1 MQLLTKLCLSAA
13 LALFGQAALALDF
26 RSAAAHGV
34 ILYDTPSDQG
44 RKVFVI
50 SKGTPLELLA
60 EQGLW
65 MRVRDQGGSLA
76 WVHKQDMSLVR
87 TLQVVKP
94 STVYREANTTSAPV
108 FRASPGLLLNQLE
121 NTRSGWIKVKH
132 RDGAIGFIR
141 IEDVWGL

>member
-1 MQLLTKLCLSAA
+1 M
-13 LALFGQAALALDF
+13 ALDF
-26 RSAAAHGV
+26 RSAATHGV
-34 ILYDTPSDQG
+34 ILYDTPNDQG

-60 EQGLW
+60 EQGQWL
-65 MRVRDQGGSLA
+65 RVRDQGGSLA
-76 WVHKQDMSLVR
+76 WVHKQDVSLVR

-94 STVYREANTTSAPV
+94 TTVYREANAKSAPV
-108 FRASPGLLLNQLE
+108 FRATSGLLLNQLE
-121 NTRSGWIKVKH
+121 NTKSGWIKVKH